1 MKNFLAQYNIV
12 PCKTYSF
19 TIPENNI
26 PEEFIYDFLRGLID
40 ADGCIHIRKNRNNI
54 PSLSF
59 VSQVKECAEQVN
71 RLLNFNTKISL
82 CNEAYQ
88 IHKEGKEVLSILN
101 KLYEHSTEKS
111 RLRRKYEIYQ
121 ALKDVSL

>member
-1 MKNFLAQYNIV
+1 MTQYNIV

-19 TIPENNI
+19 TIPEDNI
-26 PEEFIYDFLRGLID
+26 PKEFIYDFLRGLID

-59 VSQVKECAEQVN
+59 VSKTKECAEQVN
-71 RLLNFNTKISL
+71 KLLNFNTKISL
-82 CNEAYQ
+82 CNKAYQ
-88 IHKEGKEVLSILN
+88 IHKEGKEVLSILD
-101 KLYEHSTEKS
+101 KLYEHSTEKC

-121 ALKDVSL
+121 VLKDVSL